1 MSSQLLEKY
10 HFTNLCLKVVINAI
24 VISDICNISSKN
36 VSSSTFLTINVE
48 NISRGIA
55 FNANYEGS
63 SSIY

>member
-1 MSSQLLEKY
+1 MSSKLLEKY
-10 HFTNLCLKVVINAI
+10 HFTNLKVVVNAI
-24 VISDICNISSKN
+24 VTSDICNISSKN

>member
-10 HFTNLCLKVVINAI
+10 HFTNLCLKVVVYAI
-24 VISDICNISSKN
+24 VTSDICNISSKN

-48 NISRGIA
+48 NISRGIT